1 MFGRLVLLV
10 SLVASGMAKPFLTTP
25 VEGTVCGGGSTCNI
39 NWQEDNVAPLL
50 ADFGDASVGL
60 YVGNVRQQ
68 TMVQS
73 ISDSVNVATTA
84 SISFT
89 VDPNAGSDDNI
100 YFIRFDSL
108 TSRNG
113 TAPNQAFSAKF
124 TLNGMSG
131 TFNSTVQAQINA
143 AADGTAA
150 SSAASAASST
160 PAATSSGLTRVSSS
174 SASRTASST
183 ASASSAAAS
192 ANSAGRVGVANGLIS
207 ALGAVAALFALAL

>member
-10 SLVASGMAKPFLTTP
+10 SLVASGMAKPFITSP
-25 VEGTVCGGGSTCNI
+25 VEGTVCSGGSTCNI
-39 NWQEDNVAPLL
+39 NWQEDNDAPLL
-50 ADFGDASVGL
+50 AEFGDASVGL
-60 YVGNVRQQ
+60 FVGSVSQQ
-68 TMVQS
+68 TMLQN

-84 SISFT
+84 SIAFT
-89 VDPNAGSDDNI
+89 VDPSAGPDDSI

-113 TAPNQAFSAKF
+113 TAPNQSFSAKF

-143 AADGTAA
+143 AASG
-150 SSAASAASST
+150 AASST
-160 PAATSSGLTRVSSS
+160 SAATSSGLTSSS
-174 SASRTASST
+174 TSKTASST

-192 ANSAGRVGVANGLIS
+192 ANAAGRVGVANGLVS
-207 ALGAVAALFALAL
+207 AAGAAAALFALAL

>member
-1 MFGRLVLLV
+1 MFGRLVFLV
-10 SLVASGMAKPFLTTP
+10 SLVASGMAKPFLTSP
-25 VEGTVCGGGSTCNI
+25 VEGTVCSGGSTCNI

-50 ADFGDASVGL
+50 AEFGDASVGL

-89 VDPNAGSDDNI
+89 IDPNAGPDDSI
-100 YFIRFDSL
+100 YFIRLDSL

-113 TAPNQAFSAKF
+113 TVPNQAFSAKF

-150 SSAASAASST
+150 SGAASST

-192 ANSAGRVGVANGLIS
+192 ANTAGRVGVANGLVS
-207 ALGAVAALFALAL
+207 AAGAAAALFALAL